1 MTLVEMLLLTI
12 IAAPFVAPF
21 LILAVVIIEHRR
33 RVAIRAGFE
42 RDLARDHEERMKC
55 GRWTAADWERF

>member
-33 RVAIRAGFE
+33 RVGARAAFE
-42 RDLARDHEERMKC
+42 REETLIREARMS
-55 GRWTAADWERF
+55 TQSP

>member
-21 LILAVVIIEHRR
+21 LILAVAIIEHRR
-33 RVAIRAGFE
+33 SAAIRAGFE
-42 RDLARDHEERMKC
+42 RELARAHEERM
-55 GRWTAADWERF
+55 ERRPSRRRYWD